1 MSLKNAVRLAIQEME
16 QPLSLQDIASIS
28 KGFQNAACEHIVRKT
43 RLFFQYFEGKYFAIV
58 GGASAN
64 TYLRER
70 MSDLCNEFDK
80 ELYLADLEFC
90 SDNAA
95 MIGRVGVE
103 HYLRDEF
110 TPLLEAQIAPKS
122 LKGDFVESATF

>member
-1 MSLKNAVRLAIQEME
+1 M
-16 QPLSLQDIASIS
+16 
-28 KGFQNAACEHIVRKT
+28 RKT

-70 MSDLCNEFDK
+70 MSELCNEFDK

-90 SDNAA
+90 SDNSA

-103 HYLRDEF
+103 EY
-110 TPLLEAQIAPKS
+110 
-122 LKGDFVESATF
+122 LKGNFTDVASLDISPRNREF